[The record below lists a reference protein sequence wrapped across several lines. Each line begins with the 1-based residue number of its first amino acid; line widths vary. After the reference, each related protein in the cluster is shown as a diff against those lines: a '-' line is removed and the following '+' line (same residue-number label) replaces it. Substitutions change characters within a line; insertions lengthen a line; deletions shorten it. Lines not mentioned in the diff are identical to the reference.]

1 MILKTPVPVGKIGC
15 RLPEILVVAN
25 RDMHGIQPTFS
36 HLAEN
41 PARPVAVLKTVDSRV
56 C

>member
-1 MILKTPVPVGKIGC
+1 MILKTPVPVREVGG
-15 RLPEILVVAN
+15 RLPEILVVADG
-25 RDMHGIQPTFS
+25 DMHRVQPTLS

-41 PARPVAVLKTVDSRV
+41 LARPVAVLKTVDSRV